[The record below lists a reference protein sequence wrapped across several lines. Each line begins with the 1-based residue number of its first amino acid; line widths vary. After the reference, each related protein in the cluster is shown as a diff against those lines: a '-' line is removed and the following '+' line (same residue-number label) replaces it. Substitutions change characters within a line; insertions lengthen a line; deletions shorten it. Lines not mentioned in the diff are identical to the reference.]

1 MIINETTEILSKRG
15 LNRKVE
21 ISLKRRFIRN
31 RYSGKW
37 TDIQLIPAQAKEFS
51 SYNFEILNHD
61 LLLAFAPKESSLPL
75 MMIVDPTSEA
85 SWGLSLPD
93 FDPEFIGVEDN
104 VISWKLAD
112 GIEFR
117 LVVLGHLIHKEII
130 FTKKPSRRKF
140 KFGISRSSGDLEK
153 SADNLELYA
162 SVHGNRL
169 FKFAR
174 PKILLSDEVIK
185 LTPSISSSQYSSFN
199 IEIIIPENILN
210 DATYPVILDPTVI
223 LQPGPSEGKDAYIKG
238 GPYQDINFGSNQN
251 VQIGR
256 ANNTTVYT
264 LMQFKILESDGG
276 SVPSG
281 ASIDSAE
288 LEMWLWSHS
297 GGTNSIGPYRV
308 VREWSETLCNWNR
321 AVYPPGNWQI
331 AGADGENDREQISLD
346 TWTDVT
352 SGDLNSWVSFHL
364 TNTIQAIVNSGTDYG
379 FKFHGNPSIK
389 SQLWGSDYIND
400 PSKRPILTIEYS
412 EAGGFANKINFIG
425 GKTIGLIGG

>member
-1 MIINETTEILSKRG
+1 
-15 LNRKVE
+15 
-21 ISLKRRFIRN
+21 
-31 RYSGKW
+31 
-37 TDIQLIPAQAKEFS
+37 
-51 SYNFEILNHD
+51 
-61 LLLAFAPKESSLPL
+61 
-75 MMIVDPTSEA
+75 MMIVDPSTEA

-117 LVVLGHLIHKEII
+117 LVVLGHLIHKEIV
-130 FTKKPSRRKF
+130 FTKKPSRRK
-140 KFGISRSSGDLEK
+140 
-153 SADNLELYA
+153 
-162 SVHGNRL
+162 

-199 IEIIIPENILN
+199 IEIIVPESILN
-210 DATYPVILDPTVI
+210 DAKYPVILDPTVI

-238 GPYQDINFGSNQN
+238 GLYQDLNFGTEQT
-251 VQIGR
+251 VQIGK
-256 ANNTTVYT
+256 ANNRTVYT

-281 ASIDSAE
+281 ATINSAE
-288 LEMWLWSHS
+288 LEMWLWSHY
-297 GGTNSIGPYRV
+297 GGTNSIGPYRML
-308 VREWSETLCNWNR
+308 REWSETLCTWIR
-321 AVYPPGNWQI
+321 AIYPPGNWQI
-331 AGADGENDREQISLD
+331 AGANGENDREQTSLD
-346 TWTDVT
+346 TWTDVD

-364 TNTIQAIVNSGTDYG
+364 TNTIQAIVNVSTDYG
-379 FKFHGNPSIK
+379 FKFHGNPTIT
-389 SQLWGSDYIND
+389 SQLWASDYIND

>member
-31 RYSGKW
+31 RSSGKW
-37 TDIQLIPAQAKEFS
+37 NDIQLNPAQAKEFS

-75 MMIVDPTSEA
+75 MMIVDPTTEA
-85 SWGLSLPD
+85 SWGLFLPD

-117 LVVLGHLIHKEII
+117 LVVLGHLIHKEIV
-130 FTKKPSRRKF
+130 FAKKPSRRKF
-140 KFGISRSSGDLEK
+140 KFGISRSGGDLEK

-199 IEIIIPENILN
+199 IEIIVPENILN
-210 DATYPVILDPTVI
+210 DAEYPIILDPTVI
-223 LQPGPSEGKDAYIKG
+223 LQPGPSEGKDVYIKG
-238 GPYQDINFGSNQN
+238 GPYQDINFGSEQT

-256 ANNTTVYT
+256 ANNRTVYT

-281 ASIDSAE
+281 ATINSAE

-297 GGTNSIGPYRV
+297 GGTNSIGPYRM

-331 AGADGENDREQISLD
+331 AGADGENDREQTSLD

-364 TNTIQAIVNSGTDYG
+364 TNTIQAIVNASTDYG